1 MGSLTDN
8 ALEIQFLLRLGLAGL
23 CGAVLGYEREVHG
36 RSAGLRTNLLVCVGS
51 ALMTIVSENFFL
63 IYGGVSSA
71 TLRMDPARVAAQIVV
86 GIGFIGAGVIIKETG
101 GIRGLTTAATL
112 WLVAGVGMACGIG
125 MFFIAAATTLIA
137 LIALTLL
144 KKIES
149 NIPRDNYKTIEIVC
163 CEKESNAL
171 PILSEFFAAKKLEVQ
186 KVSFNHD
193 TRDFST
199 IYEFSISCRACD
211 QTIIDTTR
219 ELTQFGFVSLVKL
232 M

>member
-1 MGSLTDN
+1 MTDN

-63 IYGGVSSA
+63 VYGGNASA

-112 WLVAGVGMACGIG
+112 WLVAGVGMACGSG
-125 MFFIAAATTLIA
+125 MFFIAAATTMIA
-137 LIALTLL
+137 LMALTVL
-144 KKIES
+144 KSIEK
-149 NIPRDNYKTIEIVC
+149 NIPRDNYKIIEIVC
-163 CEKESNAL
+163 SEKEGSSL
-171 PILSEFFAAKKLEVQ
+171 PILSEFFAAKKMDIQ
-186 KVSFNHD
+186 KVSFDHD
-193 TRDFST
+193 TRNFKT
-199 IYEFSISCRACD
+199 IYEFSMSCRSCD
-211 QTIIDTTR
+211 ETIIDITR
-219 ELTQFGFVSLVKL
+219 ELTRFDFVSQVKL
-232 M
+232 T

>member
-1 MGSLTDN
+1 MTN
-8 ALEIQFLLRLGLAGL
+8 YALEIQFLFRLGLAGV

-51 ALMTIVSENFFL
+51 ALMTIVSENFYL
-63 IYGGVSSA
+63 IYSGNTSF

-125 MFFIAAATTLIA
+125 MFSIAAATTLIA

-144 KKIES
+144 KRIEKI
-149 NIPRDNYKTIEIVC
+149 IPRDNYKVVEIVC
-163 CEKESNAL
+163 SESEESAL
-171 PILSEFFAAKKLEVQ
+171 PTLTEFFKAKKLEML

-193 TRDFST
+193 TRNFVT
-199 IYEFSISCRACD
+199 TYEFSMSCKSCD
-211 QTIIDTTR
+211 EIIIDITR
-219 ELTQFGFVSLVKL
+219 ELTRFEFVSQVKVT
-232 M
+232 